1 MAKHLKISGL
11 VQGVWFRKSMQQQ
24 AEQLGVQGWVRN
36 RREGTVEA
44 LVDGPDSAVE
54 AMLAWAQQGPPSAQ
68 VEHVQ
73 VSDVQAD
80 EPTDSYD
87 SFELRPST

>member
-1 MAKHLKISGL
+1 MAKHLRISGL

-36 RREGTVEA
+36 RRDGTVEA
-44 LVDGPDSAVE
+44 LVDGPDSAIE
-54 AMLAWAQQGPPSAQ
+54 AMLAWAQQGPPNAQ

-73 VSDVQAD
+73 VSDFQPDAAA
-80 EPTDSYD
+80 DSYNG
-87 SFELRPST
+87 FELRPSA